1 MTLPNN
7 INAELS
13 GYITNFLIILIRS
26 SIFVSLL
33 PVIGGKEIPGQ
44 FRLGLAVFIAIMLTP
59 VVKVEVREDVIPL
72 LVLKEVLIAL
82 ALGLTVRFVFMAV
95 NLAGHTISQAMG
107 MSVAGV
113 FNPEIGQTTQISEMF
128 GVMAMLYF
136 LVMDAH
142 HEIIYIFVKSYE
154 LLPSGQLNIMPVI
167 PEVLSLVNKL
177 FILALKLGA
186 PVVVGLLISHMLT
199 GFLYKVAPQMNIF
212 FIALPLN
219 ILLGILLII
228 LSIPV
233 FEYVFNISVTDLRNE
248 MARIISMARTS

>member
-1 MTLPNN
+1 MINN
-7 INAELS
+7 INALS
-13 GYITNFLIILIRS
+13 PYITNFLIILIRS

-33 PVIGGKEIPGQ
+33 PIIGGKEMPGQ

-72 LVLKEVLIAL
+72 LVLKEILIAL

-186 PVVVGLLISHMLT
+186 PVVVGLIISHLLT

-219 ILLGILLII
+219 IFLGILLII
-228 LSIPV
+228 LCIPV
-233 FEYVFNISVTDLRNE
+233 FEYVFSMNVADLKNE
-248 MARIISMARTS
+248 MARIIAMAKTG